1 LPAPSSRP
9 RRLRKARLL
18 AATFAFAGLLG
29 ASIDRA
35 VAEYPKRP
43 IRLIVPFQSGSSSDN
58 IARILAAKFGER
70 LGWQMVVETRVGAG
84 SIIGTEAVARAA
96 PDGYTLGLANTT
108 THGASAAQSAKLP
121 FDPVKDFTA
130 IGAVGSSPFVL
141 VTSNHV
147 PAADMAAFIAL
158 AKSRPGKLT
167 YASAGTATLAH
178 LAGELFKKVAGI
190 DMAHIPYRGTSQS
203 AFDLMEGRVDLL
215 VATISGAAPHI
226 RAGKLR
232 ALAVMSATR
241 SPALPDVPTVA
252 EAGVPGC
259 EAALWTALVLPA
271 GAPPDIVARLSRE
284 LTAVVKSPDV
294 VKALESQGVEPET
307 SSAEVAAAHI
317 KADVAKWGEVI
328 RSAHVGPAA
337 P

>member
-1 LPAPSSRP
+1 MPARSSRP
-9 RRLRKARLL
+9 RRLCKTRLL

-35 VAEYPKRP
+35 LAEYPERP
-43 IRLIVPFQSGSSSDN
+43 IKLIVPFQAGSISDN

-70 LGWQMVVETRVGAG
+70 IGWQMVVETRVGAS
-84 SIIGTEAVARAA
+84 SIIGTDAVARAA
-96 PDGYTLGLANTT
+96 PDGYTLGIANTT
-108 THGASAAQSAKLP
+108 THGASAALSAKLP

-141 VTSNHV
+141 VISTHV
-147 PAADMAAFIAL
+147 PATNMAEFIAL

-178 LAGELFKKVAGI
+178 LAGELFKKVAGVDI
-190 DMAHIPYRGTSQS
+190 AHIPYRGTSQS
-203 AFDLMEGRVDLL
+203 VFDLMEGRVDLL
-215 VATISGAAPHI
+215 DGTISGSAPHI

-232 ALAVMSATR
+232 ALAVMSETR
-241 SPALPDVPTVA
+241 SPALPNVPTVA

-259 EAALWTALVLPA
+259 EAGLWTALVLPA

-294 VKALESQGVEPET
+294 AEALKSQGVEPET
-307 SSAEVAAAHI
+307 SSAEAAAAHI
-317 KADVAKWGEVI
+317 KADVARWGDVI
-328 RSAHVGPAA
+328 RSAHIGPAA